1 MSEPPPVLPPEPEL
15 PLPVSEPEPLPEP
28 GSVVSEP
35 EPGSE
40 PGSVVSEPPGLTVES
55 SGMTPFHFTSV
66 ILSGI
71 RSYIRLPLTIL
82 NDGRKLGTRLWMSL
96 AVASFSVFAVPEVM
110 KRRER

>member
-1 MSEPPPVLPPEPEL
+1 MSEPDPD
-15 PLPVSEPEPLPEP
+15 PVSLPDPES
-28 GSVVSEP
+28 SV
-35 EPGSE
+35 PGSE

-55 SGMTPFHFTSV
+55 SGMVPFHFTSV

-110 KRRER
+110 KRRLRLPKPRSWI